1 MADGGLRAR
10 QKEKRKQAIMAAA
23 ARLFQAQGFNAASM
37 EDIAAAAELSVGTV
51 YNYFK
56 SKAEI
61 CLAIYQADRDLVHEA
76 TDRIIANPP
85 ADPVL
90 ALCRLMET
98 DFETEVGFMDRA
110 AWSSLFGAAF
120 TDQSSLSN
128 AFVSDELMRVDQFRR
143 LLAVLAKKGSIDA
156 KADINALAE
165 MLGALNLWYFMR
177 WLAGLRSG
185 AEGAASSILDA
196 EAKAVLKR
204 HVTQL
209 MRGFAP
215 QAMGSP

>member
-10 QKEKRKQAIMAAA
+10 QKEKRKQAIMVAA
-23 ARLFQAQGFNAASM
+23 ARLFQSEGFNAASM
-37 EDIAAAAELSVGTV
+37 EGIAQAAELSVGTV

-61 CLAIYQADRDLVHEA
+61 GLAIYQADRDLVHAA
-76 TDRIIANPP
+76 TDLVIANPP
-85 ADPVL
+85 ADPVK
-90 ALCRLMET
+90 AICRMMET
-98 DFETEVGFMDRA
+98 DFETEVGYLDRA
-110 AWSSLFGAAF
+110 VWSALFGASF

-143 LLAVLAKKGSIDA
+143 LLAVLVEKGQVDKSADIDA
-156 KADINALAE
+156 AAE

-185 AEGAASSILDA
+185 EAGAQSGILDA
-196 EAKAVLKR
+196 EARAVLKR

-209 MRGFAP
+209 MRGFAV
-215 QAMGSP
+215 

>member
-10 QKEKRKQAIMAAA
+10 QKEKRKQAIMVAA

-61 CLAIYQADRDLVHEA
+61 GLAIYQADRDLVHAA
-76 TDRIIANPP
+76 TTQVIANPP
-85 ADPVL
+85 SDPVQ
-90 ALCRLMET
+90 AICRMMET
-98 DFETEVGFMDRA
+98 DFETEIGYLDRA
-110 AWSSLFGAAF
+110 VWSSLFGASF
-120 TDQSSLSN
+120 TDQSSLSS
-128 AFVSDELMRVDQFRR
+128 AFVSDELMRVDQFRK
-143 LLAVLAKKGSIDA
+143 LLAVLAEQGKIDGT
-156 KADINALAE
+156 AE

-177 WLAGLRSG
+177 WLAGLRAGEGSAQSG
-185 AEGAASSILDA
+185 ILDA
-196 EAKAVLKR
+196 EAKATLKR

-209 MRGFAP
+209 VRGLEV
-215 QAMGSP
+215 

>member
-10 QKEKRKQAIMAAA
+10 QKEKRKQAIMVAA
-23 ARLFQAQGFNAASM
+23 ARLFQSEGFNAASM
-37 EDIAAAAELSVGTV
+37 EGIAQAAELSVGTV

-61 CLAIYQADRDLVHEA
+61 GLAIYQADRDLVHAA
-76 TDRIIANPP
+76 TDLVIANPP
-85 ADPVL
+85 ADPVT
-90 ALCRLMET
+90 AICRMMET
-98 DFETEVGFMDRA
+98 DFETEIGYLDRA
-110 AWSSLFGAAF
+110 VWSALFGASF

-143 LLAVLAKKGSIDA
+143 LLAVLVEKGQVDKSADIDA
-156 KADINALAE
+156 AAE

-185 AEGAASSILDA
+185 ETGAESGILDA
-196 EAKAVLKR
+196 EARAVLKR

-209 MRGFAP
+209 MRGC
-215 QAMGSP
+215 GV

>member
-1 MADGGLRAR
+1 MAEGGLRER
-10 QKEKRKQAIMAAA
+10 QKEKRKQAIMVAA

-61 CLAIYQADRDLVHEA
+61 GLAIYQADRDLVHEA
-76 TDRIIANPP
+76 TSRVIANPP
-85 ADPVL
+85 SDPVD
-90 ALCRLMET
+90 AICRMMET
-98 DFETEVGFMDRA
+98 DFETEIGYLDRA
-110 AWSSLFGAAF
+110 VWSSLFGASF

-143 LLAVLAKKGSIDA
+143 LLHVLAKKGTVDGRADIDA
-156 KADINALAE
+156 AAE

-177 WLAGLRSG
+177 WLAGLRAGEGSAQSG
-185 AEGAASSILDA
+185 ILDA
-196 EAKAVLKR
+196 EAKATLRR
-204 HVTQL
+204 HVAQL
-209 MRGFAP
+209 MRG
-215 QAMGSP
+215 MRV

>member
-10 QKEKRKQAIMAAA
+10 QKEKRKQAIMVAA
-23 ARLFQAQGFNAASM
+23 ARLFQTEGFNAASM
-37 EDIAAAAELSVGTV
+37 EGIAAAAELSVGTV

-61 CLAIYQADRDLVHEA
+61 GLAIYQADRDLVHAA
-76 TDRIIANPP
+76 TDLVIANPP
-85 ADPVL
+85 ADPVT
-90 ALCRLMET
+90 AICRMMET
-98 DFETEVGFMDRA
+98 DFETEIGYLDRTV
-110 AWSSLFGAAF
+110 WSALFGASF

-143 LLAVLAKKGSIDA
+143 LLAVLVEKGQVDTSADIDA
-156 KADINALAE
+156 AAE

-185 AEGAASSILDA
+185 EAGAESGILDA
-196 EAKAVLKR
+196 EARATLKR

-209 MRGFAP
+209 MRGF
-215 QAMGSP
+215 GV

>member
-61 CLAIYQADRDLVHEA
+61 CLAIYQADRDLVHAA

-90 ALCRLMET
+90 AICRMMET

-110 AWSSLFGAAF
+110 AWSALFGAAF

-143 LLAVLAKKGSIDA
+143 LLGVLVEKGSVD
-156 KADINALAE
+156 KAADLTALAE

-185 AEGAASSILDA
+185 DAGAKSGILDA
-196 EAKAVLKR
+196 ESRATLKR

-209 MRGFAP
+209 MRGF
-215 QAMGSP
+215 GL

>member
-23 ARLFQAQGFNAASM
+23 ARLFQAKGFDQASM

-56 SKAEI
+56 AKAEI

-76 TDRIIANPP
+76 TDRVIANPP
-85 ADPVL
+85 ADPVQ
-90 ALCRLMET
+90 AICRMMET

-110 AWSSLFGAAF
+110 AWSALFGAAF
-120 TDQSSLSN
+120 TDQSSLSK

-143 LLAVLAKKGSIDA
+143 LLAVLAEKKSISA
-156 KADINALAE
+156 EADLNAAAE

-177 WLAGLRSG
+177 WLSGLRSG
-185 AEGAASSILDA
+185 EAGALSGILDA
-196 EAKAVLKR
+196 ESRATLKR

-209 MRGFAP
+209 MNGFAV
-215 QAMGSP
+215 

>member
-23 ARLFQAQGFNAASM
+23 ARLFQDQGFDAASM
-37 EDIAAAAELSVGTV
+37 EDIAEVAELSVGTV

-61 CLAIYQADRDLVHEA
+61 CLAIYQADRDLVHAA
-76 TDRIIANPP
+76 TDRIIAKPP
-85 ADPVL
+85 ADPVT
-90 ALCRLMET
+90 AICRMMEV

-110 AWSSLFGAAF
+110 AWSALFGAAF
-120 TDQSSLSN
+120 TGQSALSA

-143 LLAVLAKKGSIDA
+143 LLQVLAETRKIDG
-156 KADINALAE
+156 KADLDAAAE
-165 MLGALNLWYFMR
+165 MLGALNLWFFMR

-185 AEGAASSILDA
+185 DAAAKSGILDA
-196 EAKAVLKR
+196 KSRAVLKR
-204 HVTQL
+204 QVTQML
-209 MRGFAP
+209 RGL
-215 QAMGSP
+215 AM

>member
-23 ARLFQAQGFNAASM
+23 ARLFQAKGFDAASM

-61 CLAIYQADRDLVHEA
+61 CLAIYQADRDLVHAA

-85 ADPVL
+85 ADPIQ
-90 ALCRLMET
+90 AICRMMET
-98 DFETEVGFMDRA
+98 DFETEIGFMDRA
-110 AWSSLFGAAF
+110 AWSALFGAAF

-128 AFVSDELMRVDQFRR
+128 AFVSDELMRVDQFRI
-143 LLAVLAKKGSIDA
+143 LLGVLVEKGSVSPA
-156 KADINALAE
+156 ADLNAVAE

-185 AEGAASSILDA
+185 DAAAKSGILDA
-196 EAKAVLKR
+196 ESRAALKR

-209 MRGFAP
+209 MRGFAV
-215 QAMGSP
+215 